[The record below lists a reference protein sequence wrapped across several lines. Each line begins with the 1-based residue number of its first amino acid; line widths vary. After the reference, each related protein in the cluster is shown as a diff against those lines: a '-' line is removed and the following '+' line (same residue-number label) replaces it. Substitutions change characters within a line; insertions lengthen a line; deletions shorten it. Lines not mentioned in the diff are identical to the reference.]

1 MQIAR
6 EAPVT
11 PATCPQTL
19 NMHLLNLFVEAY
31 HRSSIPKALPQVKF
45 SRLRL
50 SIEPDNCANDIVQLP
65 MIRINSN
72 LRFSFEAFIH
82 SQHVSLYEQAFATL
96 LQYSTCKGEMEKSCL
111 TIYSL
116 CTRG

>member
-6 EAPVT
+6 ETPVT

-72 LRFSFEAFIH
+72 LRFSFETFIH
-82 SQHVSLYEQAFATL
+82 SQHVSLCEQAFATL
-96 LQYSTCKGEMEKSCL
+96 L
-111 TIYSL
+111 
-116 CTRG
+116 